1 MPIAIWKPGIVEA
14 GVLPAK
20 AVVLGAEA
28 DRTRKSNGE
37 YADVHNMILRFTQAR
52 WNKA

>member
-1 MPIAIWKPGIVEA
+1 VPIAIWKPGIVEA

-20 AVVLGAEA
+20 AVVLAEEA
-28 DRTRKSNGE
+28 GRTRKSKGE
-37 YADVHNMILRFTQAR
+37 YADVHILILRFPQAR

>member
-1 MPIAIWKPGIVEA
+1 VPIAIWKPGIVEA

-20 AVVLGAEA
+20 AMVLAAEA
-28 DRTRKSNGE
+28 SRTRKSEGE
-37 YADVHNMILRFTQAR
+37 YADVHNMILRFAHAR